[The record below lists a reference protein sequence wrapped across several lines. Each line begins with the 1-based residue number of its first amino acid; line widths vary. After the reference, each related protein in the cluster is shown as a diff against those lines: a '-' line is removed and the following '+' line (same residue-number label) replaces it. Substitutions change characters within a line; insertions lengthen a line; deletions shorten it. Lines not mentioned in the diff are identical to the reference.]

1 LEQIETNYY
10 SISLSE
16 HKFEVDYIDF
26 EDMMQ
31 LSSLRE
37 AHPDGYFIHS
47 VDKIYIWG
55 PVSIQGC
62 HTVSISLEEDL
73 FLVIK
78 ILSEVFLRQFY
89 SDRSVFLVR
98 RKMHVYEVTLVSEP
112 LFNGQFNGMA
122 MYKTYSIHFSPLQL
136 ESKTIIGLSVS
147 ASVSEEII
155 WSVEDFARHN
165 IQYNDLK
172 LNSESGKIFI
182 NSKSKYRLAHTFEYA
197 SQLKIEVDR
206 FNYIQNEYKEI
217 KDFIRTYFDRFID
230 VAALPNNLKIT
241 DIESVIF
248 LPSNEDSSVGYSV
261 LSTPESYFY
270 NGKYPNFANSYNNR
284 YKISYNKP
292 FSYDEF
298 ENRKINISIIFLES
312 EHKVVSKFFKSV
324 QDELIN
330 MFKIKKDNFEYTT
343 FPIEDI
349 RLSLYQKK
357 MAAISKSNPDL
368 VVVIIDAMHEGLAT
382 SASPYFFCKSE
393 FIKQGINTQEI
404 QIQQVHK
411 FIADKKQNSP
421 NYTDHN
427 LALNIYAKLGGMA
440 WTIKPNEP
448 RNELVIGIGATTDH
462 DGQPILG
469 LTSVFRGDG
478 KYLFGKAVS
487 VTNMNNYEKNL
498 EEIIKAAIESCIAD
512 YTIDTDQTVYL
523 VFHIFKKAGKDNEI
537 KALRNVLRHFSKYSF
552 EYTFVHIGE
561 GHNLR
566 FFTYENAYE
575 KIKFDIKNGKA
586 QNKRGVFIRLTD
598 RSGFIG
604 LKPTSSV
611 FLKVD
616 VHKQSS
622 FIDLEYV
629 ANQVYQFA
637 EISHTSYNKSG
648 KPVTIKYP
656 NLMAYFAEKLKDL
669 NGFYLDEIE
678 MPDNS
683 LWFI

>member
-1 LEQIETNYY
+1 M
-10 SISLSE
+10 SE
-16 HKFEVDYIDF
+16 YQFDVDYVDF
-26 EDMMQ
+26 EDMVQ

-37 AHPDGYFIHS
+37 AHPDSYFLHS
-47 VDKIYIWG
+47 LDKVYIWG
-55 PVSIQGC
+55 PVKIQGC
-62 HTVSISLEEDL
+62 KTVSISLEEDL
-73 FLVIK
+73 FLIIK
-78 ILSEVFLRQFY
+78 ILSEVFIRQFY
-89 SDRSVFLVR
+89 SDRSTFLIR
-98 RKMHVYEVTLVSEP
+98 KKMHLYEVTLVGEP
-112 LFNGQFNGMA
+112 LFNGQFSGMA
-122 MYKTYSIHFSPLQL
+122 MYKTYNIHFSPLQIK
-136 ESKTIIGLSVS
+136 SKTSIGFSVS
-147 ASVSEEII
+147 TSVSEEII

-165 IQYNDLK
+165 VKYDDLK
-172 LNSESGKIFI
+172 LNSETGKIFI
-182 NSKSKYRLAHTFEYA
+182 NSKSKYRLAHTFDYA
-197 SQLKIEVDR
+197 SQLKLEIDR
-206 FNYIQNEYKEI
+206 FSYVQNEYKEI
-217 KDFIRTYFDRFID
+217 KEFVQRFFLKFVD
-230 VAALPNNLKIT
+230 GALLPKNLKVT
-241 DIESVIF
+241 GIESVIF
-248 LPSNEDSSVGYSV
+248 LSNDADSGVGYNV
-261 LSTPESYFY
+261 LNTPESYFY
-270 NGKYPNFANSYNNR
+270 NGKYPTFSNTYNNR
-284 YKISYNKP
+284 YKINYNKP

-298 ENRKINISIIFLES
+298 ENRKINISIIYLES
-312 EHKVVSKFFKSV
+312 EHHAVSRFFKHV

-330 MFKIKKDNFEYTT
+330 TFKIKKDNFKYTT

-349 RLSLYQKK
+349 NLSSYQRK

-368 VVVIIDAMHEGLAT
+368 VVVIIDAIHESLVT
-382 SASPYFFCKSE
+382 SESPYFFCKSE

-411 FIADKKQNSP
+411 FITDKRNNSP

-487 VTNMNNYEKNL
+487 VTNMSNYEKNL
-498 EEIIKAAIESCIAD
+498 EEVIKVAIESCIAD
-512 YTIDTDQTVYL
+512 YTIDTDEVVYL
-523 VFHIFKKAGKDNEI
+523 VFHVFKKAGKDNEI
-537 KALRNVLRHFSKYSF
+537 KALKNVIRHFSKYSF
-552 EYTFVHIGE
+552 EYTFVHIGD

-566 FFTYENAYE
+566 FFTYDNAFD

-586 QNKRGVFIRLTD
+586 QNKRGTFVKLTD
-598 RSGFIG
+598 RSGFIA
-604 LKPTSSV
+604 LKSSSSV
-611 FLKVD
+611 FIKID

-622 FIDLEYV
+622 FVDLEYV